1 MAAPHRRYT
10 YGAGWAIR
18 RIILRGAKVMNKFRN
33 QKGKPIFVGRCS
45 LLVFRKTKNDGRET
59 KPTTRQLDNDLAKG
73 ETDNF
78 IPLSSS
84 YLF

>member
-1 MAAPHRRYT
+1 MAGPHGRYT

-33 QKGKPIFVGRCS
+33 QKGKPIFVVRCW
-45 LLVFRKTKNDGRET
+45 FFEKRKTMDEKRN
-59 KPTTRQLDNDLAKG
+59 RQLDNDLAKG

-78 IPLSSS
+78 IPPSSFC
-84 YLF
+84 LF